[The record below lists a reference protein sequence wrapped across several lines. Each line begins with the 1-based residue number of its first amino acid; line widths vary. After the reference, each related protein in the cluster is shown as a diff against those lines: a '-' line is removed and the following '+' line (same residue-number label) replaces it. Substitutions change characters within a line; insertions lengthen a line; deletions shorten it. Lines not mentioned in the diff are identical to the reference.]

1 MNILVTGGAGY
12 IGSKVSLD
20 LIEKGHKVF
29 IIDNLSKGKKKLIP
43 KKSVFFKLDISNNIK
58 ISNLIKRH
66 NIKAVYHFAAFI
78 SVPESLKK
86 PKLYRINNYHKSK
99 IFINNC
105 IKNNVRY
112 FIFSSTAAVYEN
124 PKKINKIKENFKRNP
139 KNPYGLSK
147 LLVENYIQ
155 NLKTNMKFCILRYF
169 NVAGADK
176 KLRTGQLG
184 NNSNL
189 FNNLSNAILYKNKV
203 FEIYGKNYLTKD
215 GTAVRDF
222 IHLEDLSNIHV
233 RCLSFLKKR
242 SNKEKLILNCGY
254 GEGYSVYDIVSIV
267 KKRYQLDF
275 AYKQKRPG
283 DLPFIVAN
291 CKKLQEKLNWKP
303 KFNSIKKII
312 DSSVRWGKKQKH
324 H

>member
-43 KKSVFFKLDISNNIK
+43 KKSFFFKLDISNKKK

-66 NIKAVYHFAAFI
+66 KIEAVYHFAALI

-86 PKLYRINNYHKSK
+86 PRLYRLNNYYKSK
-99 IFINNC
+99 IFIHNC
-105 IKNNVRY
+105 IDNNVKY
-112 FIFSSTAAVYEN
+112 FIFSSTAAVYES

-155 NLKTNMKFCILRYF
+155 SLQTNMKFCILRYF

-189 FNNLSNAILYKNKV
+189 FNNLSNAILHKNKI
-203 FEIYGKNYLTKD
+203 FEIYGKNYKTKD
-215 GTAVRDF
+215 GSPVRDF
-222 IHLEDLSNIHV
+222 IHIEDLSNIHLKT
-233 RCLSFLKKR
+233 LSYLKKQ
-242 SNKEKLILNCGY
+242 NKNKVIILNCGY
-254 GEGYSVYDIVSIV
+254 EKGYSVLDIVKFT
-267 KKRYQLDF
+267 KKNYNLEYQF
-275 AYKQKRPG
+275 VEKRKG
-283 DLPFIVAN
+283 DLAYIVAN
-291 CKKLQEKLNWKP
+291 TNKLKKILKWKP
-303 KFNSIKKII
+303 KFNSISKMIVSTINWEKKIKNI
-312 DSSVRWGKKQKH
+312 
-324 H
+324 

>member
-20 LIEKGHKVF
+20 LLEKGHKVF

-58 ISNLIKRH
+58 ISNLIKKH
-66 NIKAVYHFAAFI
+66 NIEAVYHFAAFI
-78 SVPESLKK
+78 SVPESHKK
-86 PKLYRINNYHKSK
+86 PKLYKINNYYKSK

-105 IKNNVRY
+105 IKNKVRY

-124 PKKINKIKENFKRNP
+124 PKKITKIKENFIRNP

-155 NLKTNMKFCILRYF
+155 SLQTNMKFCILRYF

-222 IHLEDLSNIHV
+222 IHLEDLSNIHIK
-233 RCLSFLKKR
+233 CLLYLKNKLKR
-242 SNKEKLILNCGY
+242 NLILNCGY

-267 KKRYQLDF
+267 KKRYKLDF
-275 AYKQKRPG
+275 VYKQKRQG

-303 KFNSIKKII
+303 KFNSIEKII
-312 DSSVRWGKKQKH
+312 DSSVRWGKKQNH
-324 H
+324 Y

>member
-20 LIEKGHKVF
+20 LLELGHKVF
-29 IIDNLSKGKKKLIP
+29 IIDNLSKGKRKLIP
-43 KKSVFFKLDISNNIK
+43 KKSIFFKLDISNK
-58 ISNLIKRH
+58 KQISNLIKKYKIH
-66 NIKAVYHFAAFI
+66 AVYHFAAFI

-86 PKLYRINNYHKSK
+86 PKLYLMNNYYKTK

-105 IKNNVRY
+105 IENNVKY

-124 PKKINKIKENFKRNP
+124 PKKKIKIKENFKRNP

-147 LLVENYIQ
+147 LLVENYIYSLQ
-155 NLKTNMKFCILRYF
+155 NDTKFCILRYF

-176 KLRTGQLG
+176 KLRTGQLN

-189 FNNLSNAILYKNKV
+189 FNNLSKAILLKNKV

-233 RCLSFLKKR
+233 KCLSFLKKKLN
-242 SNKEKLILNCGY
+242 NKILTLNCGY
-254 GEGYSVYDIVSIV
+254 GEGYSVYDIVSIA
-267 KKRYQLDF
+267 KKRYKLNF
-275 AYKQKRPG
+275 VYKKKRTG

-291 CKKLQEKLNWKP
+291 CNNLQKKLKWRP
-303 KFNSIKKII
+303 KFNSIRKII
-312 DSSVRWGKKQKH
+312 DLSVRWEKKL
-324 H
+324 

>member
-12 IGSKVSLD
+12 IGSKVSID
-20 LIEKGHKVF
+20 LLEKGHNVF
-29 IIDNLSKGKKKLIP
+29 ILDNLSKGKKKLIP
-43 KKSVFFKLDISNNIK
+43 KKSVFFKLDISNNKK
-58 ISNLIKRH
+58 ISNLIKKH
-66 NIKAVYHFAAFI
+66 NIEAVYHFAAFI

-86 PKLYRINNYHKSK
+86 PKLYLINNYYKSK

-105 IKNNVRY
+105 IKNNIRY

-124 PKKINKIKENFKRNP
+124 PNKIIKIKENFKRNP

-155 NLKTNMKFCILRYF
+155 SLQTNMKFCILRYF

-176 KLRTGQLG
+176 KLRTGQLN

-189 FNNLSNAILYKNKV
+189 FNNLSNAIIYKNKV

-233 RCLSFLKKR
+233 KCLSFLKNKLKR
-242 SNKEKLILNCGY
+242 NLILNCGY

-267 KKRYQLDF
+267 KKRYKLDF
-275 AYKQKRPG
+275 VYKQKRQG

-303 KFNSIKKII
+303 KFNSIEKII

-324 H
+324 Y

>member
-12 IGSKVSLD
+12 IGSKVSID
-20 LIEKGHKVF
+20 LLEKGHKVF
-29 IIDNLSKGKKKLIP
+29 ILDNLSKGKKKLIP
-43 KKSVFFKLDISNNIK
+43 KKSIFFKLDISNKKK
-58 ISNLIKRH
+58 ISNLIQKH
-66 NIKAVYHFAAFI
+66 KIEAVYHFAAFI

-86 PKLYRINNYHKSK
+86 PSLYRLNNYYKSK

-105 IKNNVRY
+105 IKNKVKY
-112 FIFSSTAAVYEN
+112 FLFSSTAAVYEN
-124 PKKINKIKENFKRNP
+124 PKKKIKIKENFKRNP
-139 KNPYGLSK
+139 KSPYGLSK

-155 NLKTNMKFCILRYF
+155 SLQTNMKFCILRYF

-189 FNNLSNAILYKNKV
+189 FNNLSKSILHKNKI

-222 IHLEDLSNIHV
+222 IHLEDLSSIHV
-233 RCLSFLKKR
+233 KSLSYLKKR
-242 SNKEKLILNCGY
+242 SNKDKLILNCGY

-267 KKRYQLDF
+267 KKNYKLDF
-275 AYKQKRPG
+275 VYKKKRPG

-291 CKKLQEKLNWKP
+291 CKKLQDKLNWKP

-312 DSSVRWGKKQKH
+312 DSSVSWGKKQKYH
-324 H
+324 